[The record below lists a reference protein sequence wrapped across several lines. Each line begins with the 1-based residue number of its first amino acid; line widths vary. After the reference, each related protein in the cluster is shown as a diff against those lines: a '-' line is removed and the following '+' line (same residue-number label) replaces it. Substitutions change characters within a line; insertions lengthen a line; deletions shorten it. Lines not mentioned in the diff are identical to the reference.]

1 MNSKPLIL
9 LAILLAGGSSY
20 SFSQNVIQSL
30 ASNQSYLGVQ
40 LRDIT
45 SSEVDNLKL
54 PQEAGVFVVRVEED
68 SPAAEA
74 DLREGDVIIQFGT
87 ASVFSLRQFQR
98 LVSETPAS
106 RQIELVI
113 IREGQRTPK
122 TVTLEERGFSEQY
135 RFLGRRGMESPGDF
149 LRGFQDWF
157 RREPDRESASSGQP
171 RLGIRGEE
179 LTDQLGE
186 VLGVPGKEG
195 VLVMEV
201 MSETP
206 AQKAGLQA
214 GDVIFSVQGHPVR
227 RIADLTRYL
236 EPGSME
242 LEIIRDKQQS
252 KITVEIES
260 RRNQRRGSMRL

>member
-1 MNSKPLIL
+1 MKSKTL
-9 LAILLAGGSSY
+9 LFLTILLAGGSTY
-20 SFSQNVIQSL
+20 SFSQAVIQSL
-30 ASNQSYLGVQ
+30 ASDQSYLGVR

-54 PQEAGVFVVRVEED
+54 PQEAGVFLMRVEED

-87 ASVFSLRQFQR
+87 VSVFSVRQFQR
-98 LVSETPAS
+98 LVSETPAG
-106 RQIELVI
+106 RQVELVI
-113 IREGQRTPK
+113 IRDGQRTAK
-122 TVTLEERGFSEQY
+122 TVTLEERELSEQY
-135 RFLGRRGMESPGDF
+135 RFLGPRGMEGSRDF

-157 RREPDRESASSGQP
+157 RQEPEREASSSGP
-171 RLGIRGEE
+171 SRLGIRGEE

-201 MSETP
+201 MSDTP
-206 AQKAGLQA
+206 AQEAGLRA
-214 GDVIFSVQGHPVR
+214 GDVIVSVQGHPVR
-227 RIADLTRYL
+227 RTADVARYL

-242 LEIIRDKQQS
+242 LEIIRDKQPS
-252 KITVEIES
+252 TITVEIES
-260 RRNQRRGSMRL
+260 GRDQEKGRMRL